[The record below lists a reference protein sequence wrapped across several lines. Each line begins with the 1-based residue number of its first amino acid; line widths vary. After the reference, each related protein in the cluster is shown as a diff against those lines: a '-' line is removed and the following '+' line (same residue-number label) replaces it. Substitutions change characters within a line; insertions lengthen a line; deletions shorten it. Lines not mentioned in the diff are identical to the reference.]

1 MVTQVT
7 LGRHTVMAADSSL
20 LADRPSVGDAVDAV
34 ASSGA
39 SAFYG
44 PLAAA
49 MERIVG
55 LAATALRAPF
65 AFILLTGDDRRCFAA
80 GPQMPDWTSH
90 DTGALWRSGIVERI
104 VSGTVEMRDVM
115 AELSPEQR
123 AAAAGLAI
131 GSLLGVPLT
140 SSSGD
145 VIGIICAADP
155 SPTLWNEDD
164 AEMLRGFAS
173 AAASDWELRRA
184 VAEHEANERRMQFD
198 ANHDALTGL
207 ANRSVLLAR
216 LREALER
223 PSPRASAPATP
234 QRTPQA
240 TPQWDGVLDVPSEE
254 LVAVFFLDVNDFRS
268 VNERFGHHIGDQLL
282 ATLGRRLQQSAGA
295 EAVVARLGGD
305 EFAVLVEKL
314 EGADVAEELA
324 ERFRVVLAQP
334 TTVGGESVSLT
345 VSVGIAL
352 STTTVE
358 LAEHV
363 LRGADLAMARTKR
376 DARGETGSRPVVFD
390 WTIAAEAR
398 SRRRLQDELRRAVH
412 GDEFVLHYMPLI
424 SLETGQIT
432 GAEALLRWQ
441 HPTRGLLSPFDF
453 LVVAEELEIIND
465 VGRWVLRQA
474 CQQVAAWTSILPPGE
489 ILTIAVNLS
498 ARQFVSTEFLD
509 DVGRAVS
516 DFGLPPASLVLE
528 VNERVVARDMA
539 RAMGVLTGLRSL
551 GTRVHLDDF
560 GSGNSPIGYLQR
572 LPLDGVK
579 IDHTLVNRMDRD
591 EKALRLVRS
600 VVGLAREFGLDV
612 VAEGITSAGH
622 LKVLQE
628 IGCTH
633 GQGPLFS
640 PAVDAAGVTAMLQQ
654 RPW

>member
-1 MVTQVT
+1 
-7 LGRHTVMAADSSL
+7 MAADSSL
-20 LADRPSVGDAVDAV
+20 VADRPSVGDAVDAV

-104 VSGTVEMRDVM
+104 VRGTVEMRDVM
-115 AELSPEQR
+115 SELGPEQR
-123 AAAAGLAI
+123 VAAKGLAI

-155 SPTLWNEDD
+155 SPTQWNEDD

-173 AAASDWELRRA
+173 AAVSDWELRRA
-184 VAEHEANERRMQFD
+184 VAEHEANERRLQFD
-198 ANHDALTGL
+198 ASHDALTGL
-207 ANRSVLLAR
+207 ANRAVLLTR

-223 PSPRASAPATP
+223 PSARPAVP
-234 QRTPQA
+234 AAQ
-240 TPQWDGVLDVPSEE
+240 QWDGVLEVPTEE

-268 VNERFGHHIGDQLL
+268 VNERFGHHVGDQLL
-282 ATLGRRLQQSAGA
+282 ATLGRRLKQSAGA

-314 EGADVAEELA
+314 DAPDVAEEMA
-324 ERFRVVLAQP
+324 ERFRHVLAQP

-352 STTTVE
+352 STTAVE

-363 LRGADLAMARTKR
+363 LRGADLAMARAKR
-376 DARGETGSRPVVFD
+376 DARGESGSRPVVFD

-398 SRRRLQDELRRAVH
+398 SRRRLQDELRRAVE
-412 GDEFVLHYMPLI
+412 GDEFVLHYMPMI
-424 SLETGQIT
+424 SLDSGQIT
-432 GAEALLRWQ
+432 GVEALLRWQ

-474 CQQVAAWTSILPPGE
+474 CQQVATWSAMLPAGE
-489 ILTIAVNLS
+489 MLTVAVNLS

-509 DVGRAVS
+509 DVGRAVA
-516 DFGLPPASLVLE
+516 DAGLPPATLVLE

-622 LKVLQE
+622 LKVLQD

>member
-1 MVTQVT
+1 
-7 LGRHTVMAADSSL
+7 MAADSSL
-20 LADRPSVGDAVDAV
+20 LAERPPVGDAVDTA
-34 ASSGA
+34 APSGA

-55 LAATALRAPF
+55 LAATALHAPF

-104 VSGTVEMRDVM
+104 AKGTVEMRDVM
-115 AELSPEQR
+115 AELTPEQR
-123 AAAAGLAI
+123 TAAAVLGI

-140 SSSGD
+140 SASGEN
-145 VIGIICAADP
+145 IGIFCAADP

-198 ANHDALTGL
+198 ASHDALTGL
-207 ANRSVLLAR
+207 ANRAVLLTR
-216 LREALER
+216 LRQALER
-223 PSPRASAPATP
+223 PSPPPPPAST
-234 QRTPQA
+234 Q
-240 TPQWDGVLDVPSEE
+240 QWDGMLDVPTEE
-254 LVAVFFLDVNDFRS
+254 LVAVFFLDVNDFRA

-282 ATLGRRLQQSAGA
+282 ATLGRRLQQSAGPD
-295 EAVVARLGGD
+295 AVVARLGGD
-305 EFAVLVEKL
+305 EFAVLMEKL
-314 EGADVAEELA
+314 DAPDVAEELA

-334 TTVGGESVSLT
+334 TTIGSESVSLT

-352 STTTVE
+352 STTAVE

-363 LRGADLAMARTKR
+363 LRGADLAMARAKR
-376 DARGETGSRPVVFD
+376 DARGESGSRPVVFD
-390 WTIAAEAR
+390 WSLAAEAR

-412 GDEFVLHYMPLI
+412 GDEFLLHYMPLI

-432 GAEALLRWQ
+432 GVEALLRWQ

-465 VGRWVLRQA
+465 VGRWVIREA
-474 CQQVAAWTSILPPGE
+474 CRQVAQWTTMLPPGE
-489 ILTIAVNLS
+489 ILTVAVNLS
-498 ARQFVSTEFLD
+498 ARQFVSTDFLE
-509 DVGRAVS
+509 DVGRAVA
-516 DFGLPPASLVLE
+516 DFGLPPASLALE

-539 RAMGVLTGLRSL
+539 RAMGVLTGLRAL

-640 PAVDAAGVTAMLQQ
+640 PAVNADGVTAMLQQ

>member
-7 LGRHTVMAADSSL
+7 VGRPTVMAADSSL
-20 LADRPSVGDAVDAV
+20 VADRPPVGDAVDAV

-104 VSGTVEMRDVM
+104 VKGTVEMRDVM

-140 SSSGD
+140 SSSGE

-184 VAEHEANERRMQFD
+184 VAEHEANERRLQFD

-207 ANRSVLLAR
+207 ANRAVLLTR
-216 LREALER
+216 LRQALER
-223 PSPRASAPATP
+223 PSPRPDTSAA
-234 QRTPQA
+234 Q
-240 TPQWDGVLDVPSEE
+240 QWDAVLDVPNEE

-268 VNERFGHHIGDQLL
+268 VNERFGHHVGDQLL

-295 EAVVARLGGD
+295 GSVVARLGGD

-314 EGADVAEELA
+314 DGPDVAEEMA
-324 ERFRVVLAQP
+324 ERFRHVLAQP
-334 TTVGGESVSLT
+334 TAVGGESVSLT

-363 LRGADLAMARTKR
+363 LRGADLAMARAKR
-376 DARGETGSRPVVFD
+376 DARGESGSRPVVFD

-398 SRRRLQDELRRAVH
+398 SRRRLQDELRRAVQ
-412 GDEFVLHYMPLI
+412 GDEFVLHYMPVI
-424 SLETGQIT
+424 SLESGQIT
-432 GAEALLRWQ
+432 GVEALLRWQ

-453 LVVAEELEIIND
+453 LVVAEELDIIND

-474 CQQVAAWTSILPPGE
+474 CQQVAEWTASMPAGQ

-509 DVGRAVS
+509 DVGRTVAE
-516 DFGLPPASLVLE
+516 FGLPPASLVLE

-539 RAMGVLTGLRSL
+539 RAMGVLTGLRAL
-551 GTRVHLDDF
+551 GTQVHLDDF

-622 LKVLQE
+622 LKVLQD

>member
-1 MVTQVT
+1 
-7 LGRHTVMAADSSL
+7 
-20 LADRPSVGDAVDAV
+20 
-34 ASSGA
+34 
-39 SAFYG
+39 
-44 PLAAA
+44 

-65 AFILLTGDDRRCFAA
+65 AFILLTGEDRRCFSA
-80 GPQMPDWTSH
+80 GPQRPDWTHH

-104 VSGTVEMRDVM
+104 AGGTVQMRDVM
-115 AELSPEQR
+115 AELSSEQR
-123 AAAAGLAI
+123 KAAATLEI

-140 SSSGD
+140 SSSGE
-145 VIGIICAADP
+145 VIGIFCAADP
-155 SPTLWNEDD
+155 APTLWNDDD

-173 AAASDWELRRA
+173 AAVSDWELRRA
-184 VAEHEANERRMQFD
+184 VAEHEANERRLQFD
-198 ANHDALTGL
+198 ASHDTLTGL
-207 ANRSVLLAR
+207 ANRAVLLTR
-216 LREALER
+216 LRAALDR
-223 PSPRASAPATP
+223 PSQQTAQSNGTSSDA
-234 QRTPQA
+234 
-240 TPQWDGVLDVPSEE
+240 VVEVPPEE

-268 VNERFGHHIGDQLL
+268 INERFGHHVGDQLL
-282 ATLGRRLQQSAGA
+282 TTLGRRLQQSAGP

-305 EFAVLVEKL
+305 EFAVLLEKID
-314 EGADVAEELA
+314 APDVAEELA

-334 TTVGGESVSLT
+334 TTVGGETVSLT

-352 STTTVE
+352 SATAAE

-363 LRGADLAMARTKR
+363 LRGADLAMARAKR
-376 DARGETGSRPVVFD
+376 DARGDTTGSRPVVFD

-412 GDEFVLHYMPLI
+412 GDEFVLHYLPMI

-432 GAEALLRWQ
+432 GVEALLRWQ

-453 LVVAEELEIIND
+453 LIVAEELDIIID
-465 VGRWVLRQA
+465 VGRWVIREACRQL
-474 CQQVAAWTSILPPGE
+474 AAWTALIPDGE
-489 ILTIAVNLS
+489 RLTVAVNLS
-498 ARQFVSTEFLD
+498 ARQFVSTDFLD

-516 DFGLPPASLVLE
+516 DFGLAPASLALE
-528 VNERVVARDMA
+528 VNERVVARDMS
-539 RAMGVLTGLRSL
+539 RAVGVLTGLRSL
-551 GTRVHLDDF
+551 GTRIHLDDF

-640 PAVDAAGVTAMLQQ
+640 PAVDAAGITAMLQQ

>member
-1 MVTQVT
+1 
-7 LGRHTVMAADSSL
+7 MAADSSL
-20 LADRPSVGDAVDAV
+20 LAERPLVGDAVDPV

-80 GPQMPDWTSH
+80 GPQMPDWASH
-90 DTGALWRSGIVERI
+90 DAGALWRSGIVERI
-104 VSGTVEMRDVM
+104 VSGTVQMQDVL
-115 AELSPEQR
+115 AELTPEQR
-123 AAAAGLAI
+123 LAAAKLEI

-140 SSSGD
+140 SSSGE
-145 VIGIICAADP
+145 VIGIFCAADP

-184 VAEHEANERRMQFD
+184 VAEHEANERRLQFD
-198 ANHDALTGL
+198 ASHDALTGL
-207 ANRSVLLAR
+207 ANRAVLLDR
-216 LREALER
+216 LRRALDR
-223 PSPRASAPATP
+223 PSQPLPAPSE
-234 QRTPQA
+234 Q
-240 TPQWDGVLDVPSEE
+240 QWDGVLDIPPEE

-268 VNERFGHHIGDQLL
+268 VNERFGHHVGDQLL
-282 ATLGRRLQQSAGA
+282 ATLGRRLQQSAGPG
-295 EAVVARLGGD
+295 AVVARLGGD
-305 EFAVLVEKL
+305 EFAVLLEKVD
-314 EGADVAEELA
+314 APDVAEELA

-334 TTVGGESVSLT
+334 TTIGGESVSLT

-363 LRGADLAMARTKR
+363 LRGADLAMARAKR
-376 DARGETGSRPVVFD
+376 DARGESGSRPVVFD

-412 GDEFVLHYMPLI
+412 GDEFLLHYLPMI

-432 GAEALLRWQ
+432 GVEALLRWQ

-453 LVVAEELEIIND
+453 LVVAEELDIINE
-465 VGRWVLRQA
+465 VGRWVIREA
-474 CQQVAAWTSILPPGE
+474 CRQVAQWTATLPPGE
-489 ILTIAVNLS
+489 ILTVAVNLS
-498 ARQFVSTEFLD
+498 ARQFISTDFLD

-516 DFGLPPASLVLE
+516 DFGLPPASLALE

-539 RAMGVLTGLRSL
+539 RAVGVLTGLRSL

-622 LKVLQE
+622 LKVLQD

-640 PAVDAAGVTAMLQQ
+640 PAVDADGVTAMLQQ

>member
-1 MVTQVT
+1 
-7 LGRHTVMAADSSL
+7 
-20 LADRPSVGDAVDAV
+20 
-34 ASSGA
+34 
-39 SAFYG
+39 
-44 PLAAA
+44 

-65 AFILLTGDDRRCFAA
+65 AFILLTGEDRRCFSA
-80 GPQMPDWTSH
+80 GPQRPDWTHH

-104 VSGTVEMRDVM
+104 AGGTVQMRDVM
-115 AELSPEQR
+115 AELSPDQR
-123 AAAAGLAI
+123 KAAATLEI

-140 SSSGD
+140 STAGE
-145 VIGIICAADP
+145 VIGIFCAADP
-155 SPTLWNEDD
+155 APTLWNDDD

-173 AAASDWELRRA
+173 AAVSDWELRRA
-184 VAEHEANERRMQFD
+184 VAEHEANERRLQFD
-198 ANHDALTGL
+198 ASHDTLTGL
-207 ANRSVLLAR
+207 ANRQVLLSR
-216 LREALER
+216 LRAALDR
-223 PSPRASAPATP
+223 PSKHVESNGTSP
-234 QRTPQA
+234 
-240 TPQWDGVLDVPSEE
+240 DGAVEVPPEE

-268 VNERFGHHIGDQLL
+268 INERFGHHVGDQLL
-282 ATLGRRLQQSAGA
+282 TTLGRRLQQSAGP

-305 EFAVLVEKL
+305 EFAVLL
-314 EGADVAEELA
+314 ERIDAPDVAEELA

-334 TTVGGESVSLT
+334 TTIGGETVSLT

-352 STTTVE
+352 SATAAE

-363 LRGADLAMARTKR
+363 LRGADLAMARAKK
-376 DARGETGSRPVVFD
+376 DARGDTAGSRPVVFD

-412 GDEFVLHYMPLI
+412 GDEFVLHYMPTI
-424 SLETGQIT
+424 SLESGQIT
-432 GAEALLRWQ
+432 GVEALLRWQ

-453 LVVAEELEIIND
+453 LIVAEELDIIID
-465 VGRWVLRQA
+465 VGRWVIREA
-474 CQQVAAWTSILPPGE
+474 CRQVAAWSALRPEGE
-489 ILTIAVNLS
+489 RLTAAVNLS
-498 ARQFVSTEFLD
+498 ARQFVSTDFLD

-516 DFGLPPASLVLE
+516 DFGLPPASLAVE
-528 VNERVVARDMA
+528 VNERVVARDMS
-539 RAMGVLTGLRSL
+539 RAVGVLTGLRSL
-551 GTRVHLDDF
+551 GTRIHLDDF
-560 GSGNSPIGYLQR
+560 GSGNSPIGLLQR

-640 PAVDAAGVTAMLQQ
+640 PAVDAAGITAMLAQ

>member
-1 MVTQVT
+1 
-7 LGRHTVMAADSSL
+7 
-20 LADRPSVGDAVDAV
+20 
-34 ASSGA
+34 
-39 SAFYG
+39 
-44 PLAAA
+44 

-65 AFILLTGDDRRCFAA
+65 AFILLTGEDRRCFSA
-80 GPQMPDWTSH
+80 GPQRPDWTHH

-104 VSGTVEMRDVM
+104 AGGTVQMRDVM
-115 AELSPEQR
+115 AELSPDQR
-123 AAAAGLAI
+123 KAAATLEI

-140 SSSGD
+140 SSSGE
-145 VIGIICAADP
+145 VIGIFCAADP
-155 SPTLWNEDD
+155 SPTLWNDDD

-173 AAASDWELRRA
+173 AAVSDWELRRA
-184 VAEHEANERRMQFD
+184 VAEHEANERRLQFD
-198 ANHDALTGL
+198 ASHDTLTGL
-207 ANRSVLLAR
+207 ANRAVLLSR
-216 LREALER
+216 LRAALDR
-223 PSPRASAPATP
+223 PSKHAESNGTSP
-234 QRTPQA
+234 
-240 TPQWDGVLDVPSEE
+240 DGVVEVPPEE

-268 VNERFGHHIGDQLL
+268 INERFGHHVGDQLL
-282 ATLGRRLQQSAGA
+282 TTLGRRLQQSAGP

-305 EFAVLVEKL
+305 EFAVLL
-314 EGADVAEELA
+314 ERVDAPDVAEELA

-334 TTVGGESVSLT
+334 TAIGGETVSLS

-352 STTTVE
+352 SATAAE

-363 LRGADLAMARTKR
+363 LRGADLAMARAKR
-376 DARGETGSRPVVFD
+376 DARGDTGSRPVVFD
-390 WTIAAEAR
+390 WTLAAEAR

-412 GDEFVLHYMPLI
+412 GDEFVLHYLPTI

-432 GAEALLRWQ
+432 GVEALLRWQ

-453 LVVAEELEIIND
+453 LIVAEELDIIID
-465 VGRWVLRQA
+465 VGRWVIREA
-474 CQQVAAWTSILPPGE
+474 CRQVAAWTALRPEGDR
-489 ILTIAVNLS
+489 LTVAVNLS
-498 ARQFVSTEFLD
+498 ARQFVSTDFLD

-516 DFGLPPASLVLE
+516 DFGLPPASLALE
-528 VNERVVARDMA
+528 VNERVVARDMS
-539 RAMGVLTGLRSL
+539 RAVGVLTGLRSL
-551 GTRVHLDDF
+551 GTRIHLDDF

-640 PAVDAAGVTAMLQQ
+640 PAVDAAGISAMLQQ

>member
-1 MVTQVT
+1 
-7 LGRHTVMAADSSL
+7 
-20 LADRPSVGDAVDAV
+20 
-34 ASSGA
+34 
-39 SAFYG
+39 
-44 PLAAA
+44 

-104 VSGTVEMRDVM
+104 VNGTVEMRDVM

-123 AAAAGLAI
+123 ATAAVLAI

-140 SSSGD
+140 SSSGE

-164 AEMLRGFAS
+164 VEMLRGFAS
-173 AAASDWELRRA
+173 AAVSDWELRRA
-184 VAEHEANERRMQFD
+184 VAEHEANERRLQFD
-198 ANHDALTGL
+198 ASHDALTGL
-207 ANRSVLLAR
+207 ANRAVLLAR
-216 LREALER
+216 LREALDR
-223 PSPRASAPATP
+223 PSPPAPAASA
-234 QRTPQA
+234 Q
-240 TPQWDGVLDVPSEE
+240 QWDGVLDVPPEE

-268 VNERFGHHIGDQLL
+268 VNERFGHHVGDQLL
-282 ATLGRRLQQSAGA
+282 ATLGRRLQQSAGPN
-295 EAVVARLGGD
+295 AVVARLGGD
-305 EFAVLVEKL
+305 EFAVLVEKMD
-314 EGADVAEELA
+314 APDVAEELA
-324 ERFRVVLAQP
+324 EQFRVVLAQP
-334 TTVGGESVSLT
+334 TTVGGETVSLT

-352 STTTVE
+352 STTAVE

-363 LRGADLAMARTKR
+363 LRGADLAMARAKR
-376 DARGETGSRPVVFD
+376 DARGESGSRPVVFD

-398 SRRRLQDELRRAVH
+398 SRRRLQDELRRAVQ
-412 GDEFVLHYMPLI
+412 GDEFLLHYMPSI

-432 GAEALLRWQ
+432 GVEALLRWQ

-453 LVVAEELEIIND
+453 LVVAEELDIIID

-474 CQQVAAWTSILPPGE
+474 CQQVAQWTTMLPPGE
-489 ILTIAVNLS
+489 ILSVAVNLS

-509 DVGRAVS
+509 DVGRSVS

>member
-1 MVTQVT
+1 
-7 LGRHTVMAADSSL
+7 MAADSSL
-20 LADRPSVGDAVDAV
+20 LAERPPVGDAVDAV
-34 ASSGA
+34 ASPGA

-80 GPQMPDWTSH
+80 GPQMPDWASH

-104 VSGTVEMRDVM
+104 VRGTVEMRDVM
-115 AELSPEQR
+115 AELSAEQR
-123 AAAAGLAI
+123 HAAAALEI
-131 GSLLGVPLT
+131 GSLLGVPLA
-140 SSSGD
+140 SSSGE
-145 VIGIICAADP
+145 VIGIFCAADP

-184 VAEHEANERRMQFD
+184 VAEHEANERRLQFD
-198 ANHDALTGL
+198 ASHDALTGL
-207 ANRSVLLAR
+207 ANRTVLLAR
-216 LREALER
+216 LRAALER
-223 PSPRASAPATP
+223 PSPTP
-234 QRTPQA
+234 PPPSTQ
-240 TPQWDGVLDVPSEE
+240 QWDAVLDVPTEE

-268 VNERFGHHIGDQLL
+268 VNERFGHHVGDQLL
-282 ATLGRRLQQSAGA
+282 ATLGRRLQQSAGP

-305 EFAVLVEKL
+305 EFAVLLEKVD
-314 EGADVAEELA
+314 APDVAEELA
-324 ERFRVVLAQP
+324 ERFRLVLAQP
-334 TTVGGESVSLT
+334 TTIGGESVSLT

-352 STTTVE
+352 STTAVE

-363 LRGADLAMARTKR
+363 LRGADLAMARAKR
-376 DARGETGSRPVVFD
+376 DARGESGSRPVVFD

-412 GDEFVLHYMPLI
+412 GDEFLLHYQPLI

-432 GAEALLRWQ
+432 GVEALLRWQ

-453 LVVAEELEIIND
+453 LVVAEELDIIND
-465 VGRWVLRQA
+465 VGRWVLREA
-474 CQQVAAWTSILPPGE
+474 CRQVSRWTATMPPGE
-489 ILTIAVNLS
+489 LLTVAVNLS

-509 DVGRAVS
+509 DVGRAVG
-516 DFGLPPASLVLE
+516 DFGLPPACLVLE

-539 RAMGVLTGLRSL
+539 RAVGVLTGLRSL

-579 IDHTLVNRMDRD
+579 VDHTLVNRMDRD

-612 VAEGITSAGH
+612 VAEGISSAGH

-640 PAVDAAGVTAMLQQ
+640 AAVDADGVTAMLQQ

>member
-1 MVTQVT
+1 
-7 LGRHTVMAADSSL
+7 
-20 LADRPSVGDAVDAV
+20 
-34 ASSGA
+34 
-39 SAFYG
+39 
-44 PLAAA
+44 

-65 AFILLTGDDRRCFAA
+65 AFILLTGEDRRCFSA
-80 GPQMPDWTSH
+80 GPQRPDWTHH

-104 VSGTVEMRDVM
+104 AGGTVQMRDVM
-115 AELSPEQR
+115 AELSPDQR
-123 AAAAGLAI
+123 KAAATLEI

-140 SSSGD
+140 SSSGE
-145 VIGIICAADP
+145 VIGIFCAADP
-155 SPTLWNEDD
+155 SPTLWNDDD

-173 AAASDWELRRA
+173 AAVSDWELRRA
-184 VAEHEANERRMQFD
+184 VAEHEANERRLQFD
-198 ANHDALTGL
+198 ASHDTLTGL
-207 ANRSVLLAR
+207 ANRAVLLSR
-216 LREALER
+216 LRAALDR
-223 PSPRASAPATP
+223 PSKHADSNGASP
-234 QRTPQA
+234 
-240 TPQWDGVLDVPSEE
+240 DSVVEVPPEE

-268 VNERFGHHIGDQLL
+268 INERFGHHVGDQLL
-282 ATLGRRLQQSAGA
+282 TTLGRRLQQSAGP

-305 EFAVLVEKL
+305 EFAVLL
-314 EGADVAEELA
+314 ERVDAPDVAEELA

-334 TTVGGESVSLT
+334 TAIGGETVSLS

-352 STTTVE
+352 SATAAE

-363 LRGADLAMARTKR
+363 LRGADLAMARAKR
-376 DARGETGSRPVVFD
+376 DARGDTGSRPVVFD
-390 WTIAAEAR
+390 WTLAAEAR

-412 GDEFVLHYMPLI
+412 GDEFVLHYLPTI

-432 GAEALLRWQ
+432 GVEALLRWQ

-453 LVVAEELEIIND
+453 LIVAEELDIIID
-465 VGRWVLRQA
+465 VGRWVIREA
-474 CQQVAAWTSILPPGE
+474 CRQVAAWTALRPEGDR
-489 ILTIAVNLS
+489 LTVAVNLS
-498 ARQFVSTEFLD
+498 ARQFVSTDFLD

-516 DFGLPPASLVLE
+516 DFGLPPASLALE
-528 VNERVVARDMA
+528 VNERVVARDMS
-539 RAMGVLTGLRSL
+539 RAVGVLTGLRSL
-551 GTRVHLDDF
+551 GTRIHLDDF

-640 PAVDAAGVTAMLQQ
+640 PAVDAAGISAMLQQ

>member
-1 MVTQVT
+1 
-7 LGRHTVMAADSSL
+7 MAADSST
-20 LADRPSVGDAVDAV
+20 LAERPQVDDKVDTV

-90 DTGALWRSGIVERI
+90 DAGALWRSGIVERI
-104 VSGTVEMRDVM
+104 QSGTVEMRDVM

-123 AAAAGLAI
+123 TAAASLAI

-140 SSSGD
+140 ASSGE

-155 SPTLWNEDD
+155 SPTQWNEDD

-184 VAEHEANERRMQFD
+184 VAEHEANERRLQFD

-207 ANRSVLLAR
+207 ANRAVLLSR
-216 LREALER
+216 LRQALER
-223 PSPRASAPATP
+223 PSPP
-234 QRTPQA
+234 RTPSAQ
-240 TPQWDGVLDVPSEE
+240 QWDGVLDVPAEE
-254 LVAVFFLDVNDFRS
+254 LVAVFFLDVNDFRA
-268 VNERFGHHIGDQLL
+268 VNERFGHHVGDQLL
-282 ATLGRRLQQSAGA
+282 ATLGRRLQQNAGPG
-295 EAVVARLGGD
+295 AVVARLGGD
-305 EFAVLVEKL
+305 EFAVLVEKID
-314 EGADVAEELA
+314 GPDVAEELA

-363 LRGADLAMARTKR
+363 LRGADLAMARAKR
-376 DARGETGSRPVVFD
+376 DSRGETGSRPVVFD

-398 SRRRLQDELRRAVH
+398 SRRRLQDELRRAVQ
-412 GDEFVLHYMPLI
+412 GDEFLLHYLPSI

-432 GAEALLRWQ
+432 GVEALLRWQ
-441 HPTRGLLSPFDF
+441 HPTRGLLAPFDF
-453 LVVAEELEIIND
+453 LVAAEELEIINE

-474 CQQVAAWTSILPPGE
+474 CHQVAQWTATLPPGE

-498 ARQFVSTEFLD
+498 ARQFVSTEFLE
-509 DVGRAVS
+509 DVGRTVS
-516 DFGLPPASLVLE
+516 EFGLPPASLVLE

-539 RAMGVLTGLRSL
+539 RAVGVLTGLRSL

-612 VAEGITSAGH
+612 IAEGITAAGH

-640 PAVDAAGVTAMLQQ
+640 QAVDAEGVTAMLLQ

>member
-1 MVTQVT
+1 
-7 LGRHTVMAADSSL
+7 
-20 LADRPSVGDAVDAV
+20 
-34 ASSGA
+34 
-39 SAFYG
+39 
-44 PLAAA
+44 

-104 VSGTVEMRDVM
+104 QSGTVEMRDVM

-123 AAAAGLAI
+123 ATAAGLAI
-131 GSLLGVPLT
+131 GSLLGVPLI

-155 SPTLWNEDD
+155 SPTLWNDDD

-207 ANRSVLLAR
+207 ANRSVLLMR

-223 PSPRASAPATP
+223 PAAPAP
-234 QRTPQA
+234 A
-240 TPQWDGVLDVPSEE
+240 ASSPQWDGVLDARPEE

-268 VNERFGHHIGDQLL
+268 VNERFGHHVGDQLL
-282 ATLGRRLQQSAGA
+282 ATLGRRLQQSAGPN
-295 EAVVARLGGD
+295 AVVARLGGD

-334 TTVGGESVSLT
+334 TTVGGESVTLT

-363 LRGADLAMARTKR
+363 LRGADLAMARAKK

-412 GDEFVLHYMPLI
+412 GDEFVLHYMPVI
-424 SLETGQIT
+424 SLDSGQIT
-432 GAEALLRWQ
+432 GVEALLRWQ

-474 CQQVAAWTSILPPGE
+474 CQQVATWTAALPPGE

-600 VVGLAREFGLDV
+600 VVGLAREFGLDA

>member
-7 LGRHTVMAADSSL
+7 LGRHTDMAADSSL
-20 LADRPSVGDAVDAV
+20 LADRPTVGDAVDAV
-34 ASSGA
+34 APSGA

-104 VSGTVEMRDVM
+104 VGGTVEMRDVM

-123 AAAAGLAI
+123 TAAAGLAI

-140 SSSGD
+140 SSAGD

-173 AAASDWELRRA
+173 AAVSDWELRRA
-184 VAEHEANERRMQFD
+184 VAEHEANERRLQFD
-198 ANHDALTGL
+198 ASHDALTGL
-207 ANRSVLLAR
+207 ANRAVLLAR

-223 PSPRASAPATP
+223 PSPPSKAAAA
-234 QRTPQA
+234 Q
-240 TPQWDGVLDVPSEE
+240 QWDGVLDVPPEE

-282 ATLGRRLQQSAGA
+282 ATLGRRLQQSAGPG
-295 EAVVARLGGD
+295 AVVARLGGD

-314 EGADVAEELA
+314 DAPDVAEEMA
-324 ERFRVVLAQP
+324 ERFRLVLAQP
-334 TTVGGESVSLT
+334 TTVGGESVSLS

-363 LRGADLAMARTKR
+363 LRGADLAMARAKR

-398 SRRRLQDELRRAVH
+398 SRRRLQDELRRAVQ

-432 GAEALLRWQ
+432 GVEALLRWQ

-474 CQQVAAWTSILPPGE
+474 CRQVAEWTATLPAGE
-489 ILTIAVNLS
+489 ILTVAVNLS
-498 ARQFVSTEFLD
+498 ARQFASTEFLD

-516 DFGLPPASLVLE
+516 DFGLPPASLALE

-551 GTRVHLDDF
+551 GARVHLDDF

-622 LKVLQE
+622 LKVLQD

-640 PAVDAAGVTAMLQQ
+640 QAVDAAGVTAMLQQ

>member
-1 MVTQVT
+1 
-7 LGRHTVMAADSSL
+7 MAADSSL
-20 LADRPSVGDAVDAV
+20 VAVRPPVGDAVDAV
-34 ASSGA
+34 ASTGA

-104 VSGTVEMRDVM
+104 VKGTVEMRDVM

-164 AEMLRGFAS
+164 VEMLRGFAS

-184 VAEHEANERRMQFD
+184 VAEHEANERRLQFD
-198 ANHDALTGL
+198 ASHDALTGL
-207 ANRSVLLAR
+207 ANRAVLLTR
-216 LREALER
+216 LRQALER
-223 PSPRASAPATP
+223 PSAQPSTP
-234 QRTPQA
+234 SNQP
-240 TPQWDGVLDVPSEE
+240 WDGVLDVPNEE

-268 VNERFGHHIGDQLL
+268 VNERFGHHVGDQLL

-295 EAVVARLGGD
+295 DAVVARLGGD

-314 EGADVAEELA
+314 DGPDVAEEMA
-324 ERFRVVLAQP
+324 ERFRHVLAQP
-334 TTVGGESVSLT
+334 TAVGGESVSLT

-363 LRGADLAMARTKR
+363 LRGADLAMARAKR
-376 DARGETGSRPVVFD
+376 DARGESGSRPVVFD

-398 SRRRLQDELRRAVH
+398 SRRRLQDELRRAVQ
-412 GDEFVLHYMPLI
+412 GDEFVLHYLPLI
-424 SLETGQIT
+424 SLESGQIT
-432 GAEALLRWQ
+432 GVEALLRWQ

-474 CQQVAAWTSILPPGE
+474 CAQVAEWTASLPAGQ

-539 RAMGVLTGLRSL
+539 RAMGVLTGLRAL
-551 GTRVHLDDF
+551 GTQVHLDDF

-622 LKVLQE
+622 LKVLQD

>member
-1 MVTQVT
+1 
-7 LGRHTVMAADSSL
+7 MAADSSL

-104 VSGTVEMRDVM
+104 RSGTVEMRDVM

-198 ANHDALTGL
+198 ASHDALTGL
-207 ANRSVLLAR
+207 ANRAVLLKR

-223 PSPRASAPATP
+223 PSARAAPPAP
-234 QRTPQA
+234 ES
-240 TPQWDGVLDVPSEE
+240 DVLETPSEE

-268 VNERFGHHIGDQLL
+268 VNERFGHHVGDQLL

-295 EAVVARLGGD
+295 GAVVARLGGD
-305 EFAVLVEKL
+305 EFAVLVERL
-314 EGADVAEELA
+314 EGADVAEEMA

-363 LRGADLAMARTKR
+363 LRGADLAMARAKR
-376 DARGETGSRPVVFD
+376 DARGESGSRPVVFD

-432 GAEALLRWQ
+432 GVEALLRWQ

-465 VGRWVLRQA
+465 VGRWVIRQA
-474 CQQVAAWTSILPPGE
+474 CQQVSAWTATLPAGE

-509 DVGRAVS
+509 DVGRAIS

-622 LKVLQE
+622 LKALQE

>member
-1 MVTQVT
+1 
-7 LGRHTVMAADSSL
+7 
-20 LADRPSVGDAVDAV
+20 
-34 ASSGA
+34 
-39 SAFYG
+39 
-44 PLAAA
+44 

-65 AFILLTGDDRRCFAA
+65 AFILLTGEDRRCFSA
-80 GPQMPDWTSH
+80 GPQRPDWTHH

-104 VSGTVEMRDVM
+104 AGGTVQMRDVM
-115 AELSPEQR
+115 AELSPDQR
-123 AAAAGLAI
+123 KAAATLEI

-140 SSSGD
+140 SSAGE
-145 VIGIICAADP
+145 VIGIFCAADP
-155 SPTLWNEDD
+155 SPTLWNDDD

-173 AAASDWELRRA
+173 AAVSDWELRRA
-184 VAEHEANERRMQFD
+184 VAEHEANERRLQFD
-198 ANHDALTGL
+198 ASHDTLTGL
-207 ANRSVLLAR
+207 ANRAVLLSR
-216 LREALER
+216 LRAALDR
-223 PSPRASAPATP
+223 PSKRAQSNGASPDGMVEVPA
-234 QRTPQA
+234 
-240 TPQWDGVLDVPSEE
+240 EE

-268 VNERFGHHIGDQLL
+268 INERFGHHVGDQLL
-282 ATLGRRLQQSAGA
+282 TTLGRRLQQSAGP

-305 EFAVLVEKL
+305 EFAVLL
-314 EGADVAEELA
+314 EQVDAPDVAEELA

-334 TTVGGESVSLT
+334 TAVGGETVSLT

-352 STTTVE
+352 SATAAE

-363 LRGADLAMARTKR
+363 LRGADLAMARAKR
-376 DARGETGSRPVVFD
+376 DARGDTGSRPVVFD
-390 WTIAAEAR
+390 WTLAAEAR
-398 SRRRLQDELRRAVH
+398 SRRRLQDELRRAVQ
-412 GDEFVLHYMPLI
+412 GDEFVLHYLPTI

-432 GAEALLRWQ
+432 GVEALLRWQ

-453 LVVAEELEIIND
+453 LIVAEELDIIID
-465 VGRWVLRQA
+465 VGRWVIREA
-474 CQQVAAWTSILPPGE
+474 CRQVAAWTALRPDGDR
-489 ILTIAVNLS
+489 LTVAVNLS
-498 ARQFVSTEFLD
+498 ARQFVSTDFLD

-516 DFGLPPASLVLE
+516 DFGLPPASLAVE
-528 VNERVVARDMA
+528 VNERVVARDMS
-539 RAMGVLTGLRSL
+539 RAVGVLTGLRSL
-551 GTRVHLDDF
+551 GTRIHLDDF

-640 PAVDAAGVTAMLQQ
+640 PAVDAAGISAMLQQ

>member
-1 MVTQVT
+1 
-7 LGRHTVMAADSSL
+7 
-20 LADRPSVGDAVDAV
+20 
-34 ASSGA
+34 
-39 SAFYG
+39 
-44 PLAAA
+44 

-65 AFILLTGDDRRCFAA
+65 AFILLTGEDRRCFSA
-80 GPQMPDWTSH
+80 GPQRPDWTHH

-104 VSGTVEMRDVM
+104 AGGTVQMRDVM
-115 AELSPEQR
+115 AELSSEQR
-123 AAAAGLAI
+123 KAAATLEI

-140 SSSGD
+140 SSSGE
-145 VIGIICAADP
+145 VIGIFCAADP
-155 SPTLWNEDD
+155 APTLWNDDD

-173 AAASDWELRRA
+173 AAVSDWELRRA
-184 VAEHEANERRMQFD
+184 VAEHEANERRLQFD
-198 ANHDALTGL
+198 ASHDTLTGL
-207 ANRSVLLAR
+207 ANRAVLLTR
-216 LREALER
+216 LRAALDR
-223 PSPRASAPATP
+223 PSQQTAQSNGTSSDA
-234 QRTPQA
+234 
-240 TPQWDGVLDVPSEE
+240 VVEVPPEE

-268 VNERFGHHIGDQLL
+268 INERFGHHVGDQLL
-282 ATLGRRLQQSAGA
+282 TTLGRRLQQSAGP

-305 EFAVLVEKL
+305 EFAVLLEKID
-314 EGADVAEELA
+314 APDVAEELA

-334 TTVGGESVSLT
+334 TTVGGETVSLT

-352 STTTVE
+352 SATAAE

-363 LRGADLAMARTKR
+363 LRGADLAMARAKR
-376 DARGETGSRPVVFD
+376 DARGDTTGSRPVVFD

-412 GDEFVLHYMPLI
+412 GDEFVLHYLPMI

-432 GAEALLRWQ
+432 GVEALLRWQ

-453 LVVAEELEIIND
+453 LIVAEELDIIID
-465 VGRWVLRQA
+465 VGRWVIREACRQL
-474 CQQVAAWTSILPPGE
+474 AAWTALIPDGE
-489 ILTIAVNLS
+489 RLTVAVNLS
-498 ARQFVSTEFLD
+498 ARQFVSTDFLD

-516 DFGLPPASLVLE
+516 DFGLAPASLALE
-528 VNERVVARDMA
+528 VNERVVARDMS
-539 RAMGVLTGLRSL
+539 RAVGVLTGLRSL
-551 GTRVHLDDF
+551 GTRIHLDDF

-640 PAVDAAGVTAMLQQ
+640 PAVDASGISAMLVQ

>member
-1 MVTQVT
+1 
-7 LGRHTVMAADSSL
+7 
-20 LADRPSVGDAVDAV
+20 
-34 ASSGA
+34 
-39 SAFYG
+39 
-44 PLAAA
+44 
-49 MERIVG
+49 
-55 LAATALRAPF
+55 
-65 AFILLTGDDRRCFAA
+65 
-80 GPQMPDWTSH
+80 
-90 DTGALWRSGIVERI
+90 
-104 VSGTVEMRDVM
+104 
-115 AELSPEQR
+115 
-123 AAAAGLAI
+123 
-131 GSLLGVPLT
+131 
-140 SSSGD
+140 

-184 VAEHEANERRMQFD
+184 VAEHEANERRMHFD

-207 ANRSVLLAR
+207 ANRSVLLVK

-223 PSPRASAPATP
+223 PSTPSPAPAS
-234 QRTPQA
+234 
-240 TPQWDGVLDVPSEE
+240 PQWDGVLDTRQEE

-268 VNERFGHHIGDQLL
+268 VNERFGHHVGDQLL
-282 ATLGRRLQQSAGA
+282 ATLGRRLQQSAGPN
-295 EAVVARLGGD
+295 AVVARLGGD

-363 LRGADLAMARTKR
+363 LRGADLAMARAKK

-412 GDEFVLHYMPLI
+412 GDEFVLHYMPVI
-424 SLETGQIT
+424 SLESGQIT
-432 GAEALLRWQ
+432 GVEALLRWQ

-474 CQQVAAWTSILPPGE
+474 CRQVAAWTATLPPGE

-509 DVGRAVS
+509 DVGRTVAEA
-516 DFGLPPASLVLE
+516 GLSPASLVLE
-528 VNERVVARDMA
+528 VNERVVARDMS

-551 GTRVHLDDF
+551 GTRVPLDDF

-579 IDHTLVNRMDRD
+579 VDHTLVNRMDRD

-612 VAEGITSAGH
+612 IAEGITSAGH

>member
-1 MVTQVT
+1 
-7 LGRHTVMAADSSL
+7 MAADSSL
-20 LADRPSVGDAVDAV
+20 LAERPLVGDAVDSV

-80 GPQMPDWTSH
+80 GPQMPDWASH
-90 DTGALWRSGIVERI
+90 DAGALWRSGIVERI
-104 VSGTVEMRDVM
+104 VSGTVQMQDVL

-123 AAAAGLAI
+123 LAAAKLEI

-140 SSSGD
+140 SSSGE
-145 VIGIICAADP
+145 VIGIFCAADP

-184 VAEHEANERRMQFD
+184 VAEHEANERRLQFD
-198 ANHDALTGL
+198 ASHDALTGL
-207 ANRSVLLAR
+207 ANRAVLLDR
-216 LREALER
+216 LRRALDR
-223 PSPRASAPATP
+223 PSPPAPPASE
-234 QRTPQA
+234 QK
-240 TPQWDGVLDVPSEE
+240 WDGVLDVPPEE

-268 VNERFGHHIGDQLL
+268 VNERFGHHVGDQLL
-282 ATLGRRLQQSAGA
+282 ATLGRRLQQSAGPG
-295 EAVVARLGGD
+295 AVVARLGGD
-305 EFAVLVEKL
+305 EFAVLLEKVD
-314 EGADVAEELA
+314 APDVAEELA

-334 TTVGGESVSLT
+334 TTIGGESVSLT

-363 LRGADLAMARTKR
+363 LRGADLAMARAKR
-376 DARGETGSRPVVFD
+376 DARGESGSRPVVFD

-412 GDEFVLHYMPLI
+412 GDEFLLHYLPMI

-432 GAEALLRWQ
+432 GVEALLRWQ

-453 LVVAEELEIIND
+453 LVVAEELDIINE
-465 VGRWVLRQA
+465 VGRWVIREA
-474 CQQVAAWTSILPPGE
+474 CRQVALWTTTLPPGE
-489 ILTIAVNLS
+489 ILTVAVNLS
-498 ARQFVSTEFLD
+498 ARQFISTDFLD

-516 DFGLPPASLVLE
+516 DFGLPPASLALE

-539 RAMGVLTGLRSL
+539 RAVGVLTGLRSL

-622 LKVLQE
+622 LKMLQD

-640 PAVDAAGVTAMLQQ
+640 PAVDADGVTAMLQQ

>member
-1 MVTQVT
+1 M
-7 LGRHTVMAADSSL
+7 
-20 LADRPSVGDAVDAV
+20 ADRPSVGDAVDPV

-104 VSGTVEMRDVM
+104 VNGTVEMRDVM

-123 AAAAGLAI
+123 ATAAVLAI

-140 SSSGD
+140 SSSGE

-164 AEMLRGFAS
+164 VEMLRGFAS
-173 AAASDWELRRA
+173 AAVSDWELRRA
-184 VAEHEANERRMQFD
+184 VAEHEANERRLQFD
-198 ANHDALTGL
+198 ASHDALTGL
-207 ANRSVLLAR
+207 ANRAVLLAR

-223 PSPRASAPATP
+223 PSPPAPPPSA
-234 QRTPQA
+234 Q
-240 TPQWDGVLDVPSEE
+240 QWDGVLDVPAEE

-268 VNERFGHHIGDQLL
+268 VNERFGHHVGDQLL
-282 ATLGRRLQQSAGA
+282 ATLGRRLQQSAGPN
-295 EAVVARLGGD
+295 AVVARLGGD
-305 EFAVLVEKL
+305 EFAVLVEKM
-314 EGADVAEELA
+314 EAADVAEELA
-324 ERFRVVLAQP
+324 EQFRVVLAQP

-352 STTTVE
+352 STTAVE

-363 LRGADLAMARTKR
+363 LRGADLAMARAKR
-376 DARGETGSRPVVFD
+376 DARGESGSRPVVFD

-398 SRRRLQDELRRAVH
+398 SRRRLQDELRRAVL
-412 GDEFVLHYMPLI
+412 GDEFVLHYMPSI

-432 GAEALLRWQ
+432 GVEALLRWQ

-453 LVVAEELEIIND
+453 LVVAEELDIIID

-474 CQQVAAWTSILPPGE
+474 CQQVAQWTAMLPPGE
-489 ILTIAVNLS
+489 ILTVAVNLS

-509 DVGRAVS
+509 DVGRSVS

-612 VAEGITSAGH
+612 IAEGITSAGH

>member
-1 MVTQVT
+1 
-7 LGRHTVMAADSSL
+7 MAADSSL
-20 LADRPSVGDAVDAV
+20 VADRPSVGDAVDAV

-104 VSGTVEMRDVM
+104 QKGTVEMRDVM
-115 AELSPEQR
+115 AELTPEQR
-123 AAAAGLAI
+123 ATAAGLAI

-140 SSSGD
+140 SSAGD

-223 PSPRASAPATP
+223 PATPAPAPASAPT
-234 QRTPQA
+234 
-240 TPQWDGVLDVPSEE
+240 QWDGVLDARPEE

-268 VNERFGHHIGDQLL
+268 VNERFGHHVGDQLL
-282 ATLGRRLQQSAGA
+282 ATLGRRLQQSAGPG
-295 EAVVARLGGD
+295 AVVARLGGD

-363 LRGADLAMARTKR
+363 LRGADLAMARAKK

-412 GDEFVLHYMPLI
+412 GDEFVLHYLPVI
-424 SLETGQIT
+424 SLDSGQIT
-432 GAEALLRWQ
+432 GVEALLRWQ

-474 CQQVAAWTSILPPGE
+474 CQQVASWSATLPPGE

-498 ARQFVSTEFLD
+498 ARQFVSTEVLD

-600 VVGLAREFGLDV
+600 VVGLAREFGLDA

>member
-1 MVTQVT
+1 
-7 LGRHTVMAADSSL
+7 
-20 LADRPSVGDAVDAV
+20 
-34 ASSGA
+34 
-39 SAFYG
+39 
-44 PLAAA
+44 

-104 VSGTVEMRDVM
+104 VNGTVEMRDVM

-123 AAAAGLAI
+123 TAAAGLAI
-131 GSLLGVPLT
+131 GSLLGVPI
-140 SSSGD
+140 SSSTGEL
-145 VIGIICAADP
+145 VGIICAADP

-184 VAEHEANERRMQFD
+184 VAEHEANERRLQFD
-198 ANHDALTGL
+198 ASHDALTGL
-207 ANRSVLLAR
+207 ANRAVLLTR

-223 PSPRASAPATP
+223 PGAPVTP
-234 QRTPQA
+234 PAPTTQ
-240 TPQWDGVLDVPSEE
+240 QWDGVLEVPPEA

-268 VNERFGHHIGDQLL
+268 VNERFGHHVGDQLL
-282 ATLGRRLQQSAGA
+282 ATLGRRLQQSAGPG
-295 EAVVARLGGD
+295 AVVARLGGD

-314 EGADVAEELA
+314 DAPDVAEEMA

-352 STTTVE
+352 STTAVE

-363 LRGADLAMARTKR
+363 LRGADLAMARAKR
-376 DARGETGSRPVVFD
+376 DARGESGSRPVVFD

-398 SRRRLQDELRRAVH
+398 SRRRLQDELRRAVQ
-412 GDEFVLHYMPLI
+412 GDEFLLHYMPVI
-424 SLETGQIT
+424 SLESGQIT
-432 GAEALLRWQ
+432 GVEALLRWQ

-465 VGRWVLRQA
+465 VGRWVLREA
-474 CQQVAAWTSILPPGE
+474 CGQVAQWTAMLPPGE
-489 ILTIAVNLS
+489 ILTVGVNLS

-509 DVGRAVS
+509 DVGRAVA
-516 DFGLPPASLVLE
+516 DVGLPPASLVLE

-539 RAMGVLTGLRSL
+539 RAVGVLTGLRSL

-622 LKVLQE
+622 LKVLQD

>member
-1 MVTQVT
+1 
-7 LGRHTVMAADSSL
+7 
-20 LADRPSVGDAVDAV
+20 
-34 ASSGA
+34 
-39 SAFYG
+39 
-44 PLAAA
+44 

-65 AFILLTGDDRRCFAA
+65 AFILLTGEDRRCFSA
-80 GPQMPDWTSH
+80 GPQRPDWTHH

-104 VSGTVEMRDVM
+104 AGGTVQMRDVM
-115 AELSPEQR
+115 AELSPDQR
-123 AAAAGLAI
+123 KAAATLEI

-140 SSSGD
+140 SSAGE
-145 VIGIICAADP
+145 VIGIFCAADP
-155 SPTLWNEDD
+155 SPTLWNDDD

-173 AAASDWELRRA
+173 AAVSDWELRRA
-184 VAEHEANERRMQFD
+184 VAEHEANERRLQFD
-198 ANHDALTGL
+198 ASHDTLTGL
-207 ANRSVLLAR
+207 ANRAVLLSR
-216 LREALER
+216 LRAALDR
-223 PSPRASAPATP
+223 PSKHAESNGTSHDSVVEAA
-234 QRTPQA
+234 A
-240 TPQWDGVLDVPSEE
+240 EE

-268 VNERFGHHIGDQLL
+268 INERFGHHVGDQLL
-282 ATLGRRLQQSAGA
+282 TTLGRRLQQSAGPD
-295 EAVVARLGGD
+295 AVVARLGGD
-305 EFAVLVEKL
+305 EFAVLLEKVD
-314 EGADVAEELA
+314 APDIAEELA

-334 TTVGGESVSLT
+334 TTIGGETVSLT

-352 STTTVE
+352 SATAAE

-363 LRGADLAMARTKR
+363 LRGADLAMARAKR
-376 DARGETGSRPVVFD
+376 DARGESGSRPVVFD
-390 WTIAAEAR
+390 WTLAAEAR

-412 GDEFVLHYMPLI
+412 GDEFVLHYLPTI

-432 GAEALLRWQ
+432 GVEALLRWQ

-453 LVVAEELEIIND
+453 LIVAEELDIIID
-465 VGRWVLRQA
+465 VGRWVIREA
-474 CQQVAAWTSILPPGE
+474 CRQVAEWTAVRPEGDR
-489 ILTIAVNLS
+489 LTVAVNLS
-498 ARQFVSTEFLD
+498 ARQFVSTDFLD

-516 DFGLPPASLVLE
+516 DFGLPPASLAVE
-528 VNERVVARDMA
+528 VNERVVARDMS
-539 RAMGVLTGLRSL
+539 RAIGVLTGLRSL
-551 GTRVHLDDF
+551 GTRIHLDDF

-640 PAVDAAGVTAMLQQ
+640 PAVDAAGITAMLQQ